1 MLLGL
6 QQSNQNMIRFRLLF
20 VLFFVVLS
28 SKISFAQTPEPEF
41 IGEVYWEK
49 ADGSYLKLG
58 KEIGAYTSGISWK
71 YNSFNAL
78 AIELTGKNAKVRV
91 PLGESIKLIIRAV
104 DNNSDPISIISVYR
118 FDANRKRRKT
128 IIAEDNSGTVM
139 KSRTHTK
146 NQLVFSGKK
155 YGASSYMIEIDDV
168 PTGEYGIVIA
178 NPNSVDEKRTIVSSF
193 GVDE

>member
-6 QQSNQNMIRFRLLF
+6 QQSNQDMIRFRLLF

-155 YGASSYMIEIDDV
+155 YGVSSYMIEIDDV

>member
-1 MLLGL
+1 MR
-6 QQSNQNMIRFRLLF
+6 RFF
-20 VLFFVVLS
+20 VLLIVALCS
-28 SKISFAQTPEPEF
+28 TISYAQTPEPEF

-49 ADGSYLKLG
+49 TDGSYVKLG

-71 YNSFNAL
+71 SNSWNAL

-91 PLGESIKLIIRAV
+91 SSGETIKFIIRAV

-118 FDANRKRRKT
+118 FDAKKKKRKT
-128 IIAEDNSGTVM
+128 VIAEDNSGTLM

-146 NQLVFSGKK
+146 NQLVFSGRK
-155 YGASSYMIEIDDV
+155 YGTSSYMIVIEDV
-168 PTGEYGIVIA
+168 PVGEYGIVIA
-178 NPNSVDEKRTIVSSF
+178 NPNSVDEKRTIVSCF